1 MNTNFRNYQFFR
13 PSDLSI
19 YRATSPDLL
28 GDDGRASLPLSEVL
42 LVSLLTNRSA
52 VATRDVYGSGLIA
65 CVTNARQPVVATVWD
80 GRVWIVDGRQR
91 AGDESQ
97 RGSPSAIQEINRR
110 SKQICDLALELV
122 RENPA
127 LADRPEELRIK
138 TRNEAI
144 NRRNQP
150 VWAWANSAM
159 LPLFIG
165 GRIDPSSD
173 LQADALVEF
182 YPFNN
187 ADGMLTGGPTFI
199 EYVSWVVFEPEDRNP
214 ISFVTQL
221 GSLSLKAAQ
230 VATPPT
236 EEAKQFRSLTA
247 PKAPPRLA
255 NESDAEYSA
264 RVGNGPFGSG
274 VPISYV
280 AAMVGVDKNTV
291 MAALR
296 LLTLEPEV
304 QAALDAHVRG
314 EDGLSKRQVQEGGFF
329 IKAPTGEK
337 IPKSREE
344 QLKLLDELR
353 GKRGFAK
360 ATSED
365 ESTDA
370 TPSRGSG
377 SSGGSGDVATRREVS
392 VTDSALDRH
401 SANEPRAK
409 VGPDSPATA
418 GELPKVTKLDPVLFL
433 AVSERIDCDL
443 QELTPLASGLLPSG
457 KEQTAEDVLVY
468 RLVDMSYQITRYL
481 AGDPT
486 AFDGSTSPSV
496 QRAVA
501 MVKDAFKEVFASRG
515 VAIRAGIGA
524 VSTGA
529 HVLPVAD
536 RTPAEVIVTPRAGE
550 TVNTTLIEYA
560 TGKYASRSD
569 VEAATAKA
577 VLDVLPEITKQ
588 VVSASEAGVLTSEV
602 PVVTDPVS
610 TEPYWRDNAP
620 VTWPEGFKN
629 GKPITAEAAI
639 LVGEP
644 SPEVAPVPT
653 VKAAPKAKPAATAK
667 STKPSAS
674 KVKKPKTKSK
684 RVSRPKAAK

>member
-52 VATRDVYGSGLIA
+52 VATRDVYGSGPIA

-110 SKQICDLALELV
+110 SKQICDLAFELV

-165 GRIDPSSD
+165 GRIDPGSD

-182 YPFNN
+182 YPFTPGS
-187 ADGMLTGGPTFI
+187 DGTLAGGPTFI

-214 ISFVTQL
+214 VSFVTQL

-264 RVGNGPFGSG
+264 RVGSGPFGSG

-291 MAALR
+291 TAALR

-314 EDGLSKRQVQEGGFF
+314 EEGLSKRQVQEGGFF
-329 IKAPTGEK
+329 IKAPSGEK

-360 ATSED
+360 ASTED

-370 TPSRGSG
+370 NPSRGSG
-377 SSGGSGDVATRREVS
+377 GSSDGGGSSGVATRREVS

-401 SANEPRAK
+401 SASEPRAK

-457 KEQTAEDVLVY
+457 KEQTAEDVLAY
-468 RLVDMSYQITRYL
+468 RLVDMGYQITRYL

-496 QRAVA
+496 QRAVTI
-501 MVKDAFKEVFASRG
+501 VKDAFKEVFASRG

-536 RTPAEVIVTPRAGE
+536 RAPAEVIITPRAGE
-550 TVNTTLIEYA
+550 TVA
-560 TGKYASRSD
+560 
-569 VEAATAKA
+569 
-577 VLDVLPEITKQ
+577 Q
-588 VVSASEAGVLTSEV
+588 VVAPAAPAKPATV
-602 PVVTDPVS
+602 DPVPA
-610 TEPYWRDNAP
+610 EPYWRDNAP

-629 GKPITAEAAI
+629 GKPITAEAA
-639 LVGEP
+639 VAAGEP

-653 VKAAPKAKPAATAK
+653 VKAASKSRPAATAK
-667 STKPSAS
+667 STKQSAS

>member
-1 MNTNFRNYQFFR
+1 MNTPDFRNYHFFR

-52 VATRDVYGSGLIA
+52 VATRDVFGSGPIA
-65 CVTNARQPVVATVWD
+65 CVTNSRQPIVATVWD
-80 GRVWIVDGRQR
+80 NRVWIVDGRQR

-97 RGSPSAIQEINRR
+97 RGSPSAISEINRR
-110 SKQICDLALELV
+110 SRQIYDLAAELV
-122 RENPA
+122 RDNPS
-127 LADRPEELRIK
+127 LADRPEELRVK

-144 NRRNQP
+144 NRRHQA
-150 VWAWANSAM
+150 AWSWCNSAM

-165 GRIDPSSD
+165 GRIDPGSD
-173 LQADALVEF
+173 LQADALIEF
-182 YPFNN
+182 YPFNIGT
-187 ADGMLTGGPTFI
+187 DGTLTGGPTFV

-214 ISFVTQL
+214 VSFVTQL

-236 EEAKQFRSLTA
+236 EEAKQFRSLVA
-247 PKAPPRLA
+247 PKAPPRLT

-291 MAALR
+291 TAALR

-314 EDGLSKRQVQEGGFF
+314 EEGLSKRQVQEGGFF
-329 IKAPTGEK
+329 IKAPSGEK

-360 ATSED
+360 AATED

-370 TPSRGSG
+370 TPSRGG
-377 SSGGSGDVATRREVS
+377 SSGVSGGGSDGAGGAAIRREVS

-468 RLVDMSYQITRYL
+468 RLVDMAYGITRYL

-486 AFDGSTSPSV
+486 AFDGSASPSV
-496 QRAVA
+496 QRAVI

-524 VSTGA
+524 VSTGT

-550 TVNTTLIEYA
+550 TVA
-560 TGKYASRSD
+560 
-569 VEAATAKA
+569 
-577 VLDVLPEITKQ
+577 Q
-588 VVSASEAGVLTSEV
+588 VVAPAVTAE
-602 PVVTDPVS
+602 PVTPVATDPVPV
-610 TEPYWRDNAP
+610 EPSIA
-620 VTWPEGFKN
+620 
-629 GKPITAEAAI
+629 
-639 LVGEP
+639 VGEP
-644 SPEVAPVPT
+644 SPEAAPAPT
-653 VKAAPKAKPAATAK
+653 VKTAKAKPTAATKSKAPATKAAK
-667 STKPSAS
+667 A
-674 KVKKPKTKSK
+674 KKPKTKSK

>member
-13 PSDLSI
+13 PSDLNI

-52 VATRDVYGSGLIA
+52 VATRDVYGSGPIA

-110 SKQICDLALELV
+110 SKQICDLAFELV

-165 GRIDPSSD
+165 GRIDPGSD

-182 YPFNN
+182 HPFTPGS
-187 ADGMLTGGPTFI
+187 DGTMAGGPTFI
-199 EYVSWVVFEPEDRNP
+199 EFVSWVVFEPEDRNP
-214 ISFVTQL
+214 VSFVTQL

-236 EEAKQFRSLTA
+236 EEAKQFRSLVA

-296 LLTLEPEV
+296 LLTLE
-304 QAALDAHVRG
+304 R
-314 EDGLSKRQVQEGGFF
+314 
-329 IKAPTGEK
+329 
-337 IPKSREE
+337 
-344 QLKLLDELR
+344 
-353 GKRGFAK
+353 
-360 ATSED
+360 
-365 ESTDA
+365 
-370 TPSRGSG
+370 
-377 SSGGSGDVATRREVS
+377 
-392 VTDSALDRH
+392 SAGC
-401 SANEPRAK
+401 A
-409 VGPDSPATA
+409 
-418 GELPKVTKLDPVLFL
+418 
-433 AVSERIDCDL
+433 
-443 QELTPLASGLLPSG
+443 
-457 KEQTAEDVLVY
+457 
-468 RLVDMSYQITRYL
+468 
-481 AGDPT
+481 
-486 AFDGSTSPSV
+486 
-496 QRAVA
+496 
-501 MVKDAFKEVFASRG
+501 
-515 VAIRAGIGA
+515 
-524 VSTGA
+524 
-529 HVLPVAD
+529 
-536 RTPAEVIVTPRAGE
+536 
-550 TVNTTLIEYA
+550 
-560 TGKYASRSD
+560 
-569 VEAATAKA
+569 
-577 VLDVLPEITKQ
+577 
-588 VVSASEAGVLTSEV
+588 
-602 PVVTDPVS
+602 
-610 TEPYWRDNAP
+610 
-620 VTWPEGFKN
+620 
-629 GKPITAEAAI
+629 
-639 LVGEP
+639 
-644 SPEVAPVPT
+644 
-653 VKAAPKAKPAATAK
+653 
-667 STKPSAS
+667 
-674 KVKKPKTKSK
+674 
-684 RVSRPKAAK
+684 

>member
-52 VATRDVYGSGLIA
+52 VATRDVYGSGPIA

-110 SKQICDLALELV
+110 SKQICDLAFELV
-122 RENPA
+122 REYPA

-138 TRNEAI
+138 TSNEAI

-165 GRIDPSSD
+165 GRIDPGSD
-173 LQADALVEF
+173 HYAQELVKF
-182 YPFNN
+182 HPFIVN
-187 ADGMLTGGPTFI
+187 ADGTLAGGPTFI

-214 ISFVTQL
+214 VSFVTQL

-314 EDGLSKRQVQEGGFF
+314 EEGLSKRQVQEGGFF

-377 SSGGSGDVATRREVS
+377 GGSGSDGSYGVATRREVS

-468 RLVDMSYQITRYL
+468 RLVDMAYGITRYL

-486 AFDGSTSPSV
+486 AFDGSTSPTV
-496 QRAVA
+496 QRAVT

-515 VAIRAGIGA
+515 VAIRAGIGP
-524 VSTGA
+524 VSTGT

-550 TVNTTLIEYA
+550 TVA
-560 TGKYASRSD
+560 
-569 VEAATAKA
+569 
-577 VLDVLPEITKQ
+577 Q
-588 VVSASEAGVLTSEV
+588 VRVSATQSELA
-602 PVVTDPVS
+602 
-610 TEPYWRDNAP
+610 
-620 VTWPEGFKN
+620 
-629 GKPITAEAAI
+629 
-639 LVGEP
+639 
-644 SPEVAPVPT
+644 
-653 VKAAPKAKPAATAK
+653 
-667 STKPSAS
+667 
-674 KVKKPKTKSK
+674 
-684 RVSRPKAAK
+684 

>member
-1 MNTNFRNYQFFR
+1 MNTPNFRSFHFFR

-19 YRATSPDLL
+19 YRATSTDLL

-52 VATRDVYGSGLIA
+52 VATRDVFGSGPIA
-65 CVTNARQPVVATVWD
+65 CVTNSRQPIVATVWD
-80 GRVWIVDGRQR
+80 SRVWIVDGRQR

-97 RGSPSAIQEINRR
+97 RGSPSAISEINRR
-110 SKQICDLALELV
+110 SRQICDLAAELV
-122 RENPA
+122 RDNPS
-127 LADRPEELRIK
+127 LADRPEELRVK

-144 NRRNQP
+144 NRRHQTA
-150 VWAWANSAM
+150 WAWCNSAM

-165 GRIDPSSD
+165 GRIDPGSD

-182 YPFNN
+182 YPYSN
-187 ADGMLTGGPTFI
+187 ADGMLTGGPTYV

-214 ISFVTQL
+214 VSFVTQL

-236 EEAKQFRSLTA
+236 EEAKQFRSLVA
-247 PKAPPRLA
+247 PKAPPRLD
-255 NESDAEYSA
+255 NETDGEYSA

-291 MAALR
+291 TAALR

-314 EDGLSKRQVQEGGFF
+314 EEGLSKRQVQEGGFF
-329 IKAPTGEK
+329 IKAPSGEK

-360 ATSED
+360 ATTED

-370 TPSRGSG
+370 TPSRGG
-377 SSGGSGDVATRREVS
+377 GGSGGGGDGSGGAATRREVS

-468 RLVDMSYQITRYL
+468 RLVDMSYGITRYL

-496 QRAVA
+496 QRAVT

-524 VSTGA
+524 VSTGT

-550 TVNTTLIEYA
+550 TMA
-560 TGKYASRSD
+560 
-569 VEAATAKA
+569 
-577 VLDVLPEITKQ
+577 Q
-588 VVSASEAGVLTSEV
+588 VVAHTTPATIPMAV
-602 PVVTDPVS
+602 DPPHA
-610 TEPYWRDNAP
+610 EPSIA
-620 VTWPEGFKN
+620 
-629 GKPITAEAAI
+629 
-639 LVGEP
+639 VGEP
-644 SPEVAPVPT
+644 SPEATLAPT
-653 VKAAPKAKPAATAK
+653 VKNV
-667 STKPSAS
+667 TKPSATKTKLAAAS
-674 KVKKPKTKSK
+674 KSTSATKGKPSVSKAKKPKTKSK

>member
-13 PSDLSI
+13 PSDLNI
-19 YRATSPDLL
+19 FRATSPDLL

-52 VATRDVYGSGLIA
+52 VATRDVYGSGPIA

-110 SKQICDLALELV
+110 SKQVCDLAFELV

-165 GRIDPSSD
+165 GRIDPGSD

-182 YPFNN
+182 YPFTPGS
-187 ADGMLTGGPTFI
+187 DGTMAGGPTFI

-214 ISFVTQL
+214 ASFVTQL

-247 PKAPPRLA
+247 PKAPPRLT

-274 VPISYV
+274 IPISYV
-280 AAMVGVDKNTV
+280 ATMIGVDKNTV
-291 MAALR
+291 TAALR

-314 EDGLSKRQVQEGGFF
+314 EEGLSKRQVQEGGFF
-329 IKAPTGEK
+329 IKAPSGEK

-360 ATSED
+360 ASTED

-370 TPSRGSG
+370 TPSRGSVSGGG
-377 SSGGSGDVATRREVS
+377 SSGVATRREVS

-496 QRAVA
+496 QRAIAV
-501 MVKDAFKEVFASRG
+501 VKDAFKEVFASRG

-524 VSTGA
+524 VSTGT

-536 RTPAEVIVTPRAGE
+536 RTPAEVIITPRAGE
-550 TVNTTLIEYA
+550 TVA
-560 TGKYASRSD
+560 
-569 VEAATAKA
+569 
-577 VLDVLPEITKQ
+577 Q
-588 VVSASEAGVLTSEV
+588 VVASAV
-602 PVVTDPVS
+602 PVTPAAVDPVPV
-610 TEPYWRDNAP
+610 EPYWRDNAP
-620 VTWPEGFKN
+620 VTWPKGFKN

-639 LVGEP
+639 AVGEP
-644 SPEVAPVPT
+644 APVVVPVPT
-653 VKAAPKAKPAATAK
+653 VKAASKAKTAAT
-667 STKPSAS
+667 KPATS
-674 KVKKPKTKSK
+674 KAKKPKTKSK

>member
-19 YRATSPDLL
+19 YRATSSDLL

-42 LVSLLTNRSA
+42 LVSLLANCST
-52 VATRDVYGSGLIA
+52 VATRDVYGSGPIA
-65 CVTNARQPVVATVWD
+65 CVTNARQPIVATVWD

-110 SKQICDLALELV
+110 SKQICDLAFELV

-127 LADRPEELRIK
+127 LASRVDDIRVK

-150 VWAWANSAM
+150 MWAWANSAM
-159 LPLFIG
+159 LTLFLG
-165 GRIDPSSD
+165 GRVDPTSESD
-173 LQADALVEF
+173 HYAQELVKF
-182 YPFNN
+182 HPFIVN
-187 ADGMLTGGPTFI
+187 ADGTLAGGPTFI

-214 ISFVTQL
+214 VSFVTQL

-280 AAMVGVDKNTV
+280 ASMVGVDKNTV

-314 EDGLSKRQVQEGGFF
+314 EEGLSKRQVQEGGFF

-370 TPSRGSG
+370 TPSRGSVSG
-377 SSGGSGDVATRREVS
+377 GGSGDVATRREVS

-418 GELPKVTKLDPVLFL
+418 GELPKVTKLDPMLFL

-468 RLVDMSYQITRYL
+468 RLVDMAYGITRYL

-486 AFDGSTSPSV
+486 AFDDSTSPSV
-496 QRAVA
+496 QRAIT

-515 VAIRAGIGA
+515 VAIRGGIGP
-524 VSTGA
+524 VSTGT

-550 TVNTTLIEYA
+550 TVA
-560 TGKYASRSD
+560 
-569 VEAATAKA
+569 
-577 VLDVLPEITKQ
+577 Q
-588 VVSASEAGVLTSEV
+588 VRVSATQSELAMAFYQKSDK
-602 PVVTDPVS
+602 PVTATDPVPV
-610 TEPYWRDNAP
+610 EPYWRDNAP

-639 LVGEP
+639 IVGEP
-644 SPEVAPVPT
+644 SPEAVPAPT

-674 KVKKPKTKSK
+674 KVKRPKTKSK

>member
-52 VATRDVYGSGLIA
+52 VATRDVYGSGPIA

-110 SKQICDLALELV
+110 SKQICDLAFELV

-165 GRIDPSSD
+165 GRIDPGSD

-182 YPFNN
+182 YPFSN

-214 ISFVTQL
+214 VSFVTQL

-280 AAMVGVDKNTV
+280 ATMVGVDKNTV

-314 EDGLSKRQVQEGGFF
+314 EEGLSKRQVQEGGFF
-329 IKAPTGEK
+329 IKAPSGEK

-377 SSGGSGDVATRREVS
+377 GSGGSGDVATRREVS

-501 MVKDAFKEVFASRG
+501 LVKDAFKEVFASRG
-515 VAIRAGIGA
+515 VVIRAGIGA
-524 VSTGA
+524 VSTGT

-536 RTPAEVIVTPRAGE
+536 RAPAEVIVTPRAGE
-550 TVNTTLIEYA
+550 TVNATLIEYA
-560 TGKYASRSD
+560 QGASGAD
-569 VEAATAKA
+569 AEAAIEKA

-588 VVSASEAGVLTSEV
+588 VMSASEANVLTSKV
-602 PVVTDPVS
+602 PVATDSVS
-610 TEPYWRDNAP
+610 VEPSI
-620 VTWPEGFKN
+620 V
-629 GKPITAEAAI
+629 
-639 LVGEP
+639 VGEP
-644 SPEVAPVPT
+644 SPE
-653 VKAAPKAKPAATAK
+653 AAPAQV
-667 STKPSAS
+667 KPSASKVKPPAS

>member
-13 PSDLSI
+13 PSDLNI

-42 LVSLLTNRSA
+42 LVSLLANCST
-52 VATRDVYGSGLIA
+52 VATRDVYGSGPIA

-110 SKQICDLALELV
+110 SKQICDLAAELV
-122 RENPA
+122 RKNPA
-127 LADRPEELRIK
+127 LASRVDDIRVK

-150 VWAWANSAM
+150 MWAWANSAM
-159 LPLFIG
+159 LTLFLG
-165 GRIDPSSD
+165 GRVDPTSESD
-173 LQADALVEF
+173 HYAQELVKF
-182 YPFNN
+182 HPFIVN
-187 ADGMLTGGPTFI
+187 ADGTLAGGPTFI

-214 ISFVTQL
+214 VSFVTQL

-291 MAALR
+291 TAALR

-314 EDGLSKRQVQEGGFF
+314 EEGLSKRQVQEGGFF
-329 IKAPTGEK
+329 IKAPSGEK

-370 TPSRGSG
+370 TPSRGNG
-377 SSGGSGDVATRREVS
+377 GGSGSDGSNGVATRREVS

-418 GELPKVTKLDPVLFL
+418 GELPKVTKLDPMLFL

-468 RLVDMSYQITRYL
+468 RLVDMAYGITRYL

-486 AFDGSTSPSV
+486 AFDGSTSPTV
-496 QRAVA
+496 QRAVT

-515 VAIRAGIGA
+515 VAIRGGIGP
-524 VSTGA
+524 VSTGT

-550 TVNTTLIEYA
+550 TVA
-560 TGKYASRSD
+560 
-569 VEAATAKA
+569 
-577 VLDVLPEITKQ
+577 Q
-588 VVSASEAGVLTSEV
+588 VRVSATQSELAMAFYQKSDK
-602 PVVTDPVS
+602 PVTATDPVS
-610 TEPYWRDNAP
+610 VEPYWRDNAP

-639 LVGEP
+639 IVGEP
-644 SPEVAPVPT
+644 SPEAVPAPT

>member
-1 MNTNFRNYQFFR
+1 MNTPDFRNYHFFR

-19 YRATSPDLL
+19 YRATSTDLL

-52 VATRDVYGSGLIA
+52 VATRDVFGSGPIA
-65 CVTNARQPVVATVWD
+65 CVTNSRQPIVATVWD
-80 GRVWIVDGRQR
+80 SRVWIVDGRQR

-97 RGSPSAIQEINRR
+97 RGSPSAISEINRR
-110 SKQICDLALELV
+110 SRQICDLAAELV
-122 RENPA
+122 RDNPS
-127 LADRPEELRIK
+127 LADRPEELRVK

-144 NRRNQP
+144 NRRHQTA
-150 VWAWANSAM
+150 WAWCNSAM

-165 GRIDPSSD
+165 GRIDPGSD

-182 YPFNN
+182 YPFTVG
-187 ADGMLTGGPTFI
+187 ADGALAGGPTYV

-214 ISFVTQL
+214 VSFVTQL

-236 EEAKQFRSLTA
+236 EEAKQFRSLVA
-247 PKAPPRLA
+247 PKAPPRLD
-255 NESDAEYSA
+255 NETNGEYSA
-264 RVGNGPFGSG
+264 RVGNGPFGSS

-291 MAALR
+291 TAALR

-314 EDGLSKRQVQEGGFF
+314 EEGLSKRQVQEGGFF
-329 IKAPTGEK
+329 IKAPSGEK

-360 ATSED
+360 ATTED

-370 TPSRGSG
+370 TPSRVGSG
-377 SSGGSGDVATRREVS
+377 GGGSGDGTATRREVS

-409 VGPDSPATA
+409 VGPDSPAAA
-418 GELPKVTKLDPVLFL
+418 GELPKITKLDPVLFL

-468 RLVDMSYQITRYL
+468 RLVDMAYGITRYL

-524 VSTGA
+524 VSTGT

-536 RTPAEVIVTPRAGE
+536 RAPVEVIVTPRAGE
-550 TVNTTLIEYA
+550 TVNAALIEHEKA
-560 TGKYASRSD
+560 KTPASD
-569 VEAATAKA
+569 DA
-577 VLDVLPEITKQ
+577 
-588 VVSASEAGVLTSEV
+588 
-602 PVVTDPVS
+602 
-610 TEPYWRDNAP
+610 YWRNTP
-620 VTWPEGFKN
+620 VTWPEGYKN
-629 GKPITAEAAI
+629 GIPIVAPAPTEPSIA
-639 LVGEP
+639 VGEP
-644 SPEVAPVPT
+644 SPEAVPAPT
-653 VKAAPKAKPAATAK
+653 VKAVTKPPATKAKSAAAVK
-667 STKPSAS
+667 SPSATKGKPPAS
-674 KVKKPKTKSK
+674 KAKKPKAKSK

>member
-52 VATRDVYGSGLIA
+52 VATRDVYGSGPIA

-110 SKQICDLALELV
+110 SKQICDLAFELV

-165 GRIDPSSD
+165 GRIDPGSD

-187 ADGMLTGGPTFI
+187 ADNMLTGGPTFI

-214 ISFVTQL
+214 VSFVTQL

-280 AAMVGVDKNTV
+280 ATMVGVDKNTV

-314 EDGLSKRQVQEGGFF
+314 EEGLSKRQVQEGGFF

-360 ATSED
+360 ASTED

-377 SSGGSGDVATRREVS
+377 GRSDGGGSSGVATRREVS

-457 KEQTAEDVLVY
+457 KEQTAEEVLIY
-468 RLVDMSYQITRYL
+468 RLVDMAYGITRYL

-486 AFDGSTSPSV
+486 AFDGNTSPSV
-496 QRAVA
+496 QRAVS

-536 RTPAEVIVTPRAGE
+536 RAPAEVIITPRAGE
-550 TVNTTLIEYA
+550 TVA
-560 TGKYASRSD
+560 
-569 VEAATAKA
+569 
-577 VLDVLPEITKQ
+577 Q
-588 VVSASEAGVLTSEV
+588 VVAPSV
-602 PVVTDPVS
+602 PATPATVDPVS
-610 TEPYWRDNAP
+610 VEPSIA
-620 VTWPEGFKN
+620 
-629 GKPITAEAAI
+629 
-639 LVGEP
+639 VGEP
-644 SPEVAPVPT
+644 APVVVPVLT
-653 VKAAPKAKPAATAK
+653 VKAASKAKPVKPAPAK
-667 STKPSAS
+667 TKNTKPATS
-674 KVKKPKTKSK
+674 KAKKPKTKSK

>member
-42 LVSLLTNRSA
+42 LVSLLTNCSA
-52 VATRDVYGSGLIA
+52 VATRDVYGSGPIA

-110 SKQICDLALELV
+110 SKQICDLAFELV

-127 LADRPEELRIK
+127 LADRVDDMRVK

-144 NRRNQP
+144 NRRHQAA
-150 VWAWANSAM
+150 WSWANSAM
-159 LPLFIG
+159 LTLFLG
-165 GRIDPSSD
+165 GRVDPTSPSD
-173 LQADALVEF
+173 HFAQALVEF
-182 YPFNN
+182 YPFTIG
-187 ADGMLTGGPTFI
+187 ADGTLTGGPTFI

-214 ISFVTQL
+214 VSFVTQL

-314 EDGLSKRQVQEGGFF
+314 EEGLSKRQVQEGGFF

-360 ATSED
+360 ASTED

-377 SSGGSGDVATRREVS
+377 GGSDGGGSSGVTTRREVS
-392 VTDSALDRH
+392 VSDSALDRH

-457 KEQTAEDVLVY
+457 KEQTAEDVLAY
-468 RLVDMSYQITRYL
+468 RLVDMAYGITRYL

-486 AFDGSTSPSV
+486 AFDDGTSPSV

-524 VSTGA
+524 VSTGT

-536 RTPAEVIVTPRAGE
+536 RAPAEVIITPRAGE
-550 TVNTTLIEYA
+550 TVAPSVPA
-560 TGKYASRSD
+560 TS
-569 VEAATAKA
+569 ATPATPA
-577 VLDVLPEITKQ
+577 TPATV
-588 VVSASEAGVLTSEV
+588 
-602 PVVTDPVS
+602 DPVP

-629 GKPITAEAAI
+629 GKPITVEAAVA
-639 LVGEP
+639 VGGP
-644 SPEVAPVPT
+644 SSEVAPVPT
-653 VKAAPKAKPAATAK
+653 VKAAPKAKPAAATK
-667 STKPSAS
+667 STKPPVS
-674 KVKKPKTKSK
+674 KAKKPKTKSK

>member
-52 VATRDVYGSGLIA
+52 VATRDVYGSGPIA

-110 SKQICDLALELV
+110 SKQICDLAFELV

-165 GRIDPSSD
+165 GRIDPGSD

-182 YPFNN
+182 YPFTPGS
-187 ADGMLTGGPTFI
+187 DGTLTGGPTFI

-214 ISFVTQL
+214 VSFVTQL

-314 EDGLSKRQVQEGGFF
+314 EEGLSKRQVQEGGFF

-360 ATSED
+360 ASTED

-370 TPSRGSG
+370 NPSRGSG
-377 SSGGSGDVATRREVS
+377 GGSDGGVSGGGSSGVATRREVS
-392 VTDSALDRH
+392 VSDSALDRH

-468 RLVDMSYQITRYL
+468 RLVDMGYQITRYL
-481 AGDPT
+481 AVDPT

-496 QRAVA
+496 QRAIAV
-501 MVKDAFKEVFASRG
+501 VKDAFKEVFASRG

-536 RTPAEVIVTPRAGE
+536 RAPAEVIVTPRSGE
-550 TVNTTLIEYA
+550 TVAPSVPA
-560 TGKYASRSD
+560 TPATPATP
-569 VEAATAKA
+569 AA
-577 VLDVLPEITKQ
+577 VDH
-588 VVSASEAGVLTSEV
+588 V
-602 PVVTDPVS
+602 P

-639 LVGEP
+639 LVGE
-644 SPEVAPVPT
+644 SSLVAVPAPT
-653 VKAAPKAKPAATAK
+653 VKAVTKAPKAKPAAATK

>member
-1 MNTNFRNYQFFR
+1 MNTPNFRSFHFFR

-19 YRATSPDLL
+19 YRATSTDLL

-52 VATRDVYGSGLIA
+52 VATRDVFGSGPIA
-65 CVTNARQPVVATVWD
+65 CVTNSRQPIVATVWD
-80 GRVWIVDGRQR
+80 SRVWIVDGRQR

-97 RGSPSAIQEINRR
+97 RGSPSAISEINRR
-110 SKQICDLALELV
+110 SRQICDLAAELV
-122 RENPA
+122 RDNPS
-127 LADRPEELRIK
+127 LADRPEELRVK

-144 NRRNQP
+144 NRRHQTA
-150 VWAWANSAM
+150 WAWCNSAM

-165 GRIDPSSD
+165 GRIDPGSD

-182 YPFNN
+182 YPYSN
-187 ADGMLTGGPTFI
+187 ADGMLTGGPTYV

-214 ISFVTQL
+214 VSFVTQL

-236 EEAKQFRSLTA
+236 EEAKQFRSLVA
-247 PKAPPRLA
+247 PKAPPRLD
-255 NESDAEYSA
+255 NETDGEYSA

-291 MAALR
+291 TAALR

-314 EDGLSKRQVQEGGFF
+314 EEGLSKRQVQEGGFF
-329 IKAPTGEK
+329 IKAPSGEK

-360 ATSED
+360 ATTED

-370 TPSRGSG
+370 TPSRGGVGGNG
-377 SSGGSGDVATRREVS
+377 SDGSGDGATTRREVS

-468 RLVDMSYQITRYL
+468 RLVDMSYGITRYL

-486 AFDGSTSPSV
+486 AFESVGSSPSV

-524 VSTGA
+524 VSTGT

-536 RTPAEVIVTPRAGE
+536 RAPAEVIVTPRVGVTINA
-550 TVNTTLIEYA
+550 TLIEHEKA
-560 TGKYASRSD
+560 KTEAPAAS
-569 VEAATAKA
+569 
-577 VLDVLPEITKQ
+577 
-588 VVSASEAGVLTSEV
+588 V
-602 PVVTDPVS
+602 PAESVPA
-610 TEPYWRDNAP
+610 EPYWRDNTP
-620 VTWPEGFKN
+620 LTWPDGLKN
-629 GKPITAEAAI
+629 GKPITAEATIA
-639 LVGEP
+639 VGES
-644 SPEVAPVPT
+644 SPEAASALAKSAS
-653 VKAAPKAKPAATAK
+653 KAAKSKPAPTKPAATAK
-667 STKPSAS
+667 PARPPAS
-674 KVKKPKTKSK
+674 KAKPKTKSK

>member
-1 MNTNFRNYQFFR
+1 MNTPNFRSFHFFR

-19 YRATSPDLL
+19 YRATSTDLL

-52 VATRDVYGSGLIA
+52 VATRDVFGSGPIA
-65 CVTNARQPVVATVWD
+65 CVTNSRQPIVATVWD
-80 GRVWIVDGRQR
+80 SRVWIVDGRQR

-97 RGSPSAIQEINRR
+97 RGSPSAISEINRR
-110 SKQICDLALELV
+110 SRQICDLAAELV
-122 RENPA
+122 RDNA
-127 LADRPEELRIK
+127 SLADRPEELRVK

-144 NRRNQP
+144 NRRHQAA
-150 VWAWANSAM
+150 WAWCNSAM

-165 GRIDPSSD
+165 GRIDPGSD
-173 LQADALVEF
+173 LQADALIEF
-182 YPFNN
+182 YPFTVG
-187 ADGMLTGGPTFI
+187 ADGALTGGPTFV

-214 ISFVTQL
+214 VSFVTQL

-236 EEAKQFRSLTA
+236 EEAKQFRSLVA
-247 PKAPPRLA
+247 PKAPPRLD
-255 NESDAEYSA
+255 NETDGEYSA

-291 MAALR
+291 TAALR

-314 EDGLSKRQVQEGGFF
+314 EEGLSKRQVQEGGFF
-329 IKAPTGEK
+329 IKAPSGEK

-360 ATSED
+360 ATTED
-365 ESTDA
+365 ESTDS
-370 TPSRGSG
+370 TPSRGG
-377 SSGGSGDVATRREVS
+377 SSGGDGSSGGGDGAATRREVS

-468 RLVDMSYQITRYL
+468 RLVDMAYGITRYL

-486 AFDGSTSPSV
+486 AFESVGSSPSV
-496 QRAVA
+496 QRAVT

-524 VSTGA
+524 VSTGT

-550 TVNTTLIEYA
+550 TVNATLIEHE
-560 TGKYASRSD
+560 K
-569 VEAATAKA
+569 AKTEVAPA
-577 VLDVLPEITKQ
+577 VWHQ
-588 VVSASEAGVLTSEV
+588 VDTTPAL
-602 PVVTDPVS
+602 S
-610 TEPYWRDNAP
+610 TEPSIA
-620 VTWPEGFKN
+620 
-629 GKPITAEAAI
+629 
-639 LVGEP
+639 VGEP
-644 SPEVAPVPT
+644 SPEATPAPT
-653 VKAAPKAKPAATAK
+653 VKAAKPMKPIKPAMAKAKP
-667 STKPSAS
+667 PAS
-674 KVKKPKTKSK
+674 KAKKPKAKSK

>member
-1 MNTNFRNYQFFR
+1 MNTPNFRSFHFFR

-19 YRATSPDLL
+19 YRATSTDLL

-52 VATRDVYGSGLIA
+52 VATRDVFGSGPIA
-65 CVTNARQPVVATVWD
+65 CVTNSRQPIVATVWD
-80 GRVWIVDGRQR
+80 SRVWIVDGRQR

-97 RGSPSAIQEINRR
+97 RGSPSAISEINRR
-110 SKQICDLALELV
+110 SRQICDLAAELV
-122 RENPA
+122 RDNPS
-127 LADRPEELRIK
+127 LADRPEELRVK

-144 NRRNQP
+144 NRRHQTA
-150 VWAWANSAM
+150 WAWCNSAM

-165 GRIDPSSD
+165 GRIDPGSD

-182 YPFNN
+182 YPYSN
-187 ADGMLTGGPTFI
+187 ADGMLTGGPTYV

-214 ISFVTQL
+214 VSFVTQL

-236 EEAKQFRSLTA
+236 EEAKQFRSLVA
-247 PKAPPRLA
+247 PKAPPRLD
-255 NESDAEYSA
+255 NETDGEYSA

-291 MAALR
+291 TAALR

-314 EDGLSKRQVQEGGFF
+314 EEGLSKRQVQEGGFF
-329 IKAPTGEK
+329 IKAPSGEK

-360 ATSED
+360 ATIED

-370 TPSRGSG
+370 TPSRGG
-377 SSGGSGDVATRREVS
+377 SGGDGSGGGTGDGATTRREVS

-457 KEQTAEDVLVY
+457 KEQTPEDLLVY
-468 RLVDMSYQITRYL
+468 RLVDMTYGITRYL

-496 QRAVA
+496 QRAVT

-524 VSTGA
+524 VSTGT

-550 TVNTTLIEYA
+550 TMA
-560 TGKYASRSD
+560 
-569 VEAATAKA
+569 
-577 VLDVLPEITKQ
+577 Q
-588 VVSASEAGVLTSEV
+588 VVAHTTPATIPMAV
-602 PVVTDPVS
+602 DPPHA
-610 TEPYWRDNAP
+610 EPSIA
-620 VTWPEGFKN
+620 
-629 GKPITAEAAI
+629 
-639 LVGEP
+639 VGEP
-644 SPEVAPVPT
+644 SPEATLAPT
-653 VKAAPKAKPAATAK
+653 VKNV
-667 STKPSAS
+667 TKPSATKTKLAAAS
-674 KVKKPKTKSK
+674 KSTSATKGKPSVSKAKKPKTKSK